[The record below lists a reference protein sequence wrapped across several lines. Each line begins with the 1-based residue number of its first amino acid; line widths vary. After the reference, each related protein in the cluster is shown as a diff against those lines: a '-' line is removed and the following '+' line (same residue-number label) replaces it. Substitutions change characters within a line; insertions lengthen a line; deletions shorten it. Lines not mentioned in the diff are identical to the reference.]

1 MLDCIYYI
9 NSQEVVLIY
18 TYRSSVILWSE
29 EGRVLELLDEFLA
42 PLDNEC
48 KTISEYNHRV
58 KVGEED
64 TLIINLNE
72 VA

>member
-1 MLDCIYYI
+1 M
-9 NSQEVVLIY
+9 
-18 TYRSSVILWSE
+18 ILWSE